1 MNKELSRERFLKDC
15 KDFFRDCYI
24 ELKDKKIVLF
34 GAGSYG
40 KLMIMG
46 LKDIGMYDNIC
57 ALCDNDKKKWG
68 KKLENISIRNIKDVV
83 AEIEDFVVIISSQF
97 ETEICQSLDRYTLN
111 IFKRP
116 EYELFVEQM
125 LSFFVYKTTPINER
139 LNVYKWIGEYYDKW
153 QNRENEIVSLMMDEE
168 SKDIVKKR
176 IKFYET
182 GELKY
187 IMEMPVNDNQYF
199 DRTYYNTIGNEEI
212 FVDCGAW
219 RGDTIEGFIH
229 CVKNRYSKIY
239 AFEPDT
245 KNFSFLVKMQDE
257 KIKVYN
263 YATGK
268 EDGKMCFSELGT
280 TGSFV
285 TDEGKV
291 SVDVKCLDNLIKDK
305 VTWVKMDIEGSEY
318 ETLQGMERIIKTYK
332 PKLAICIY
340 HKCEDMFNLP
350 VYLHKLVPEYKFK
363 IRQHTENI
371 FDTVLYADIY

>member
-1 MNKELSRERFLKDC
+1 MNKELSRERFLRDC

-68 KKLENISIRNIKDVV
+68 GKLENISIRNIKDVV

-97 ETEICQSLDRYTLN
+97 DTEIRQSLAEYDLN
-111 IFKRP
+111 IFERP
-116 EYELFVEQM
+116 EYEVFVEQM
-125 LSFFVYKTTPINER
+125 LSYYVYKTTIIYPT
-139 LNVYKWIGEYYDKW
+139 LDVYTWIGEYYDKW
-153 QNRENEIVSLMMDEE
+153 QNQENEVMSLMMDDE
-168 SKDIVKKR
+168 SKDVVRKR
-176 IKFYET
+176 IEFYKT

-187 IMEMPVNDNQYF
+187 ITKMPVNYNEYF
-199 DRTYYNTIGNEEI
+199 DKEYYSKIGNDEV
-212 FVDCGAW
+212 FVDCGAY
-219 RGDTIEGFIH
+219 RGDTIEGFIQ
-229 CVKNRYSKIY
+229 CVKNQYSKIY

-245 KNFSFLVKMQDE
+245 KNASFIAKMQSE
-257 KIKVYN
+257 KIKIYN

-268 EDGKMCFSELGT
+268 EDGIMHFSALGT
-280 TGSFV
+280 TGSYV
-285 TDEGKV
+285 TDEGEV
-291 SVDVKCLDNLIKDK
+291 CVEVKCLDNLISDK

-318 ETLQGMERIIKTYK
+318 ATLQGMERIIKTYK

-340 HKCEDMFNLP
+340 HKVEDLFTIP
-350 VYLHKLVPEYKFK
+350 KYIHSLVPQYKLK
-363 IRQHTENI
+363 IRQNHDSVQEM
-371 FDTVLYADIY
+371 VLYADIY